1 MKLKIQ
7 SLEVEADSLE
17 DIKALLVLALET
29 LARLPQ
35 ASPRPALAIPT
46 PATGDRERDLRDAY
60 KSHYGKGF
68 SMKGKAG
75 CPIAFLEALEAGGWK
90 AGADDSVEGVE
101 APPATQ
107 ADDGASIF

>member
-17 DIKALLVLALET
+17 DIKALLALALET

-35 ASPRPALAIPT
+35 APPRPALAIPT

-60 KSHYGKGF
+60 KAAHGKGF
-68 SMKGKAG
+68 SMKGRTGSPLA
-75 CPIAFLEALEAGGWK
+75 ILEAMEAAGWQGG
-90 AGADDSVEGVE
+90 DDGGEEFE
-101 APPATQ
+101 AAPATQ
-107 ADDGASIF
+107 QDDGEEFV